1 MPGGLLKTAERYL
14 PHISDDT
21 RKIEGVGV
29 IYPYLE
35 QLWDSYQAEHTPLLI
50 DALNCECGCNGGTG
64 VPDRESRSMDEL
76 DYLVKER
83 CARLKEYYQ
92 GQTGAKKL
100 FSRKTADD
108 VVNDTVARYW
118 KAGIYTRGY
127 TDHSRNYKP
136 TTLTPGERQQIA
148 QTLGKDSDEKFY
160 NCPSCGYNSCEKM
173 IMAIHFGCNT
183 AENCHH
189 FLLERTESGRNHL
202 RNIVNIG
209 TSITDSVSAAEA
221 TIHNMSAGM
230 DNIKNLSAK
239 IGDVL
244 KSIEDISFQTNI
256 LALNAAVEAA
266 RAGEAG
272 AGFAVVADEVRNLAG
287 RSASAVNES
296 RRMIE
301 KTQASVEDG
310 VESAHSVRETF
321 MGLKTTAENITQTV
335 NAIEKEL
342 E

>member
-1 MPGGLLKTAERYL
+1 
-14 PHISDDT
+14 
-21 RKIEGVGV
+21 
-29 IYPYLE
+29 
-35 QLWDSYQAEHTPLLI
+35 
-50 DALNCECGCNGGTG
+50 
-64 VPDRESRSMDEL
+64 
-76 DYLVKER
+76 
-83 CARLKEYYQ
+83 
-92 GQTGAKKL
+92 
-100 FSRKTADD
+100 
-108 VVNDTVARYW
+108 VVNDVVARYW
-118 KAGIYTRGY
+118 KAGLYTRGY
-127 TDHSRNYKP
+127 TDHSRNFKP
-136 TTLTPGERQQIA
+136 ATLTPSERLQIA
-148 QTLGKDSDEKFY
+148 ISIGKDSEDKYY
-160 NCPSCGYNSCEKM
+160 NCPSCGYNSCDKM

-183 AENCHH
+183 PENCHH
-189 FLLERTESGRNHL
+189 FLLDRTESGRNHL

-209 TSITDSVSAAEA
+209 TSISESVSAAEI
-221 TIHNMSAGM
+221 TINEMSSGM

-301 KTQASVEDG
+301 KTQSSVEDG
-310 VESAHSVRETF
+310 VASTNSVKETF
-321 MGLKTTAENITQTV
+321 MGLKSTAENITEIV
-335 NAIEKEL
+335 NTIEKEL

>member
-1 MPGGLLKTAERYL
+1 
-14 PHISDDT
+14 
-21 RKIEGVGV
+21 
-29 IYPYLE
+29 
-35 QLWDSYQAEHTPLLI
+35 
-50 DALNCECGCNGGTG
+50 
-64 VPDRESRSMDEL
+64 
-76 DYLVKER
+76 
-83 CARLKEYYQ
+83 
-92 GQTGAKKL
+92 
-100 FSRKTADD
+100 
-108 VVNDTVARYW
+108 
-118 KAGIYTRGY
+118 
-127 TDHSRNYKP
+127 
-136 TTLTPGERQQIA
+136 
-148 QTLGKDSDEKFY
+148 
-160 NCPSCGYNSCEKM
+160 
-173 IMAIHFGCNT
+173 MAIHFGCNT